1 MKDEESNMKE
11 FTKAIAQSFKDLA
24 IEMKNEYATKIEH
37 NQNKTD
43 IEEIRTLL
51 KWAL

>member
-1 MKDEESNMKE
+1 
-11 FTKAIAQSFKDLA
+11 
-24 IEMKNEYATKIEH
+24 MKNEYATKIEH

-51 KWAL
+51 KWALWWIIVFVFGAVWTAIMNLIIK